1 MIFIVDVNVV
11 FSGAGARATAAA
23 PRKLLELVL
32 RREASIALSAALFQ
46 EYVEVLGRPKF
57 LAWSQLTAGEV
68 RILLESLA
76 ANADW
81 TVPPRTARDCPD
93 ATDQHLWDLLAAVPG
108 SLLVTGEKLLL
119 GSDHF
124 PGRVLTP
131 RQAVERTGG

>member
-57 LAWSQLTAGEV
+57 LVWSQLTASEV

-81 TVPPRTARDCPD
+81 TVPPGLRETAPMRPTSTSGICWRVCPAPCSSLARSSCSGPTTSLD
-93 ATDQHLWDLLAAVPG
+93 AC
-108 SLLVTGEKLLL
+108 
-119 GSDHF
+119 
-124 PGRVLTP
+124 
-131 RQAVERTGG
+131 